1 MLSIIVLIA
10 DPQRLFSGAL
20 AIALQRRFDIGVL
33 DSRPTSWPEATE
45 ALEVLKP
52 DVALLDYWME
62 GMETPQALRRLAET
76 LPTCK
81 FLVLSSLMSHDQI
94 EEILGAGAVGCLPK
108 TSSLETIADAIRRA
122 YAGESPVYAE
132 QLQQLM
138 TNLDVRLERSVEDRK
153 KLQSLTKRQIQILV
167 ALNSGLP
174 IKELADELSVS
185 PDTVKAHI
193 KSILKKTGAK
203 NQSEVLA
210 MARSCGFMQA

>member
-20 AIALQRRFDIGVL
+20 AIALHRRFDIGVL
-33 DSRPTSWPEATE
+33 DSRPTSWPEAIE
-45 ALEVLKP
+45 ALGVLKP

-62 GMETPQALRRLAET
+62 GLETPRALKQLAET

-81 FLVLSSLMSHDQI
+81 FLVLSSLLSHDQI
-94 EEILGAGAVGCLPK
+94 EEILAAGAAGCLPK
-108 TSSLETIADAIRRA
+108 TSPLETIADAVRRA

-167 ALNSGLP
+167 ALNAGLP

-185 PDTVKAHI
+185 SDTVKAHI

-203 NQSEVLA
+203 NQSEVLT
-210 MARSCGFMQA
+210 MARSCGFMQT